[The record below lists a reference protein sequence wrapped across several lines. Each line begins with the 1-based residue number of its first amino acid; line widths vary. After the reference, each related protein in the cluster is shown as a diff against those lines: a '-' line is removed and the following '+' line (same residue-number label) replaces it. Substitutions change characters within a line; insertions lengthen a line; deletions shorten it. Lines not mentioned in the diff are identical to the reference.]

1 MSRPIYVQ
9 HESRSRRQT
18 PRPPYLRI
26 ASVCTPKEVKVGLCL
41 RLTTTHT
48 KAMAGK
54 GAFRHLLSV
63 LFFISLTQGQT
74 PYVKEPDKNGTTIV
88 SDNRPSSTGLGIK
101 GANITVSPL
110 ENVTKITSDDEF
122 TGECVC
128 IHVHVC

>member
-63 LFFISLTQGQT
+63 LFFISLTHGQT
-74 PYVKEPDKNGTTIV
+74 PHVKEPDNNGTTIV
-88 SDNRPSSTGLGIK
+88 SDNRPSSTGHRLIPGLDIK
-101 GANITVSPL
+101 GFNGTVSPL
-110 ENVTKITSDDEF
+110 VNATKIASDDEF
-122 TGECVC
+122 TGE
-128 IHVHVC
+128 